1 MPDGKVIAV
10 TGASRGIGSGL
21 VAELAARGHTIGC
34 LSRKGRGPEDREVPG
49 KLINLVCDMGDEAQI
64 VAALK
69 ALAKQAGRID
79 VLINNAGLHHEG
91 VSADVPKA
99 DFELVL
105 ATNVTGTFLTCR
117 EVYPHMIA
125 QGGGLII
132 NMGSFFDRLGAKRNL
147 AYNCS
152 KAALGA
158 LTRTLAVEWARD
170 KIRVLNVAPGFVK
183 TDLNADYMAQDSFQA
198 FMRRRIPTGE
208 ASSVEEVARL
218 IAMLVAEDLPSLTGE
233 TIVLDGGQ
241 SINQ

>member
-1 MPDGKVIAV
+1 
-10 TGASRGIGSGL
+10 
-21 VAELAARGHTIGC
+21 
-34 LSRKGRGPEDREVPG
+34 
-49 KLINLVCDMGDEAQI
+49 MGDEAQI